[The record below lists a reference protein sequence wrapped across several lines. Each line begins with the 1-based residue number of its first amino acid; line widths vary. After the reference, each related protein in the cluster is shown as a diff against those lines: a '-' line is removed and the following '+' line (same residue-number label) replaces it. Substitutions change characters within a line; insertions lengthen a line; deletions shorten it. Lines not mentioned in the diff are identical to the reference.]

1 MRCWSDHLPPHGRSA
16 ASATPAALL
25 LALLTLAG
33 CAARTSAPPAVNP
46 SLAAS
51 LATTGSNG
59 GVNTGGGP
67 ESIGVGVARQVR
79 LVSGDGVAVGT
90 SAGPGTSAL
99 NLGILG
105 PAVEALRADARA
117 RQRLAPGVTGVPAAP
132 HEPGRGVDTSAA
144 DTPLFP
150 RGSD

>member
-1 MRCWSDHLPPHGRSA
+1 MRCWSDAKPLRSGLA
-16 ASATPAALL
+16 VTVA

-33 CAARTSAPPAVNP
+33 CAARTSAPPTVSPA
-46 SLAAS
+46 LAAS
-51 LATTGSNG
+51 LAATGSNG

-105 PAVEALRADARA
+105 PAVEALRADARVRA
-117 RQRLAPGVTGVPAAP
+117 GLAPGIAGVSPTP
-132 HEPGRGVDTSAA
+132 YEPGRGVDTRAVGA
-144 DTPLFP
+144 PVFP
-150 RGSD
+150 RGAD

>member
-1 MRCWSDHLPPHGRSA
+1 MRCWSDSRLPQGRA
-16 ASATPAALL
+16 AAPAALV

-33 CAARTSAPPAVNP
+33 CAARTNAPPAVHP
-46 SLAAS
+46 AVAAS
-51 LATTGSNG
+51 LAAAGSNG

-67 ESIGVGVARQVR
+67 ESIGVGVARQMR
-79 LVSGDGVAVGT
+79 LVSGDGALVGT

-117 RQRLAPGVTGVPAAP
+117 RERLAPGVTGVPVAP

-144 DTPLFP
+144 GAPLFR
-150 RGSD
+150 RGAE